1 MSDCM
6 IHGDAINMSNERAIE
21 ILKPL
26 QKMMCDQHGCPISDA
41 YFAVEKAI
49 RALERSE
56 KHIALD
62 TGGLISRDAL
72 KRSIE
77 NAKRLGKNAIDYYID
92 QQPTIDAVP
101 VVHGEWILIDKATD
115 DWRNNDYN
123 FECSKCHHKEVH
135 DLNDDVPYC
144 WYCGAKMDELQM
156 IDSYD
161 YDNDIDWRAPSH
173 RTGGAKMDGSNASN
187 ASNALNALDN
197 VQDGPIITPCCGCSD
212 YDGYGGCKSKGGC
225 ARAKMDGKE

>member
-77 NAKRLGKNAIDYYID
+77 NAKRLGKNAIDYYIN

-101 VVHGEWILIDKATD
+101 VVHCRDCKYAEIESYWTYCKLEHTEALENEKARTCTSDWFCADGERKDDEKVID
-115 DWRNNDYN
+115 
-123 FECSKCHHKEVH
+123 
-135 DLNDDVPYC
+135 
-144 WYCGAKMDELQM
+144 
-156 IDSYD
+156 
-161 YDNDIDWRAPSH
+161 
-173 RTGGAKMDGSNASN
+173 
-187 ASNALNALDN
+187 
-197 VQDGPIITPCCGCSD
+197 
-212 YDGYGGCKSKGGC
+212 
-225 ARAKMDGKE
+225 